1 MNLDLSKT
9 SGLVVFLVVLK
20 ICEPE
25 LSYILA
31 GLFNKCLN
39 ESSCPV
45 CWKVSSEVPVFKTF
59 GKRSTA
65 KNYHPVNL
73 LPVVSNIFENL

>member
-9 SGLVVFLVVLK
+9 SGHVVFLVVLK

-25 LSYILA
+25 LSNVLA

-65 KNYHPVNL
+65 KNYHPANL